1 MGNIEF
7 GLIDRGLEDI
17 LKHIPRCARPCP
29 KKYYFKFLTM
39 IFPFSER
46 RAGREI
52 WKDQDCLAEECTTET
67 MNGGVLQKMAMLKE
81 GTYVHMVPMIAGII
95 ACSCFEHWVL
105 TLISEFRFS
114 EACSDPTSSVV
125 RSFSPRRVRRTVELS
140 QSCELRWKEITRRR
154 VWLMSWRAV
163 QKSHTSAFPGSS
175 LSWSLGVLQGS
186 AWLREFLV

>member
-52 WKDQDCLAEECTTET
+52 WKDQDCLAEECTTENARWDVSENLPALVRDRET
-67 MNGGVLQKMAMLKE
+67 VQMW
-81 GTYVHMVPMIAGII
+81 P
-95 ACSCFEHWVL
+95 ACHS
-105 TLISEFRFS
+105 
-114 EACSDPTSSVV
+114 
-125 RSFSPRRVRRTVELS
+125 SFSFLFLFLNEGANSNEKTEATPTKSKHRKSPHTGAEKKMRKRKWNINTRFVLANGPAD
-140 QSCELRWKEITRRR
+140 WKT
-154 VWLMSWRAV
+154 
-163 QKSHTSAFPGSS
+163 
-175 LSWSLGVLQGS
+175 
-186 AWLREFLV
+186 